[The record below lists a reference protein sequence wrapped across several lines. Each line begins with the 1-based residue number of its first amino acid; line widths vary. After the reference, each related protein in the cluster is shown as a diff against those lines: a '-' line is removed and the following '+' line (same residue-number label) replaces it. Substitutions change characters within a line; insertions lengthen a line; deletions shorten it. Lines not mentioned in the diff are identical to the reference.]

1 MPKLPWVQARSSSP
15 TPGNSRRGRGWISLW
30 SIVAAVMLLLVFAVR
45 LIVPLA
51 GASRGVYASIDGI
64 ECERGE
70 RLNYHVHSH
79 LALFVEGQEVRVP
92 AGIGI
97 TDRCLYWLHTHAT
110 DGIIHVEAPMR
121 KDFTLG
127 QFFAVWG
134 QPLGRNAFLD
144 KTADPDH
151 EVRAYLNGQPF
162 DGDPAS
168 IKLEDGAAITIE
180 DGPPFVAPPN

>member
-110 DGIIHVEAPMR
+110 DGIIHVEAPAR

-127 QFFAVWG
+127 QFFAVWAS
-134 QPLGRNAFLD
+134 PW
-144 KTADPDH
+144 
-151 EVRAYLNGQPF
+151 
-162 DGDPAS
+162 DGTSSWTRPR
-168 IKLEDGAAITIE
+168 IQITRYAHTLT
-180 DGPPFVAPPN
+180 DNLSTGTRHRSSSRTGPQ